1 VQVIGTAGH
10 VDHGKSTLINRLT
23 GINPDRLKEEQ
34 DREMSIELGFA
45 WFMLPNGSEIGIVD
59 VPGHRDFIENMLAGI
74 GGIDAV
80 LFVVAADEGIMP
92 QTREH
97 LAILD
102 LLQISAGVVALTKID
117 LVTEPGWLDL
127 VEADLRETLSGT
139 VLEYAPIVPVSAR
152 TGQGIDALVQT
163 LQEIL
168 TQHPHRLDLGRP
180 RLPVDRVFTLPG
192 FGTVVTGTLLDG
204 RLSVGD
210 DVQILPRGVKGRIRG
225 LQTHKQAENSAF
237 PGSRTAV
244 NISGVSVDEIARGDV
259 LVYPGDYRTTKMMD
273 VFCTLLPDAEAPLR
287 HNTEIKLFLG
297 ASEVMARARVLGIQ
311 ECPPGGEAF
320 LQLMLKEPMVALR
333 GDRFIIRRPSP
344 PATVGGGQVVDPHA
358 TRRHRRFNPV
368 RLDELEH
375 LLMGTPEDIML
386 QTALKLGTTSSEKLL
401 EAAGLEAKT
410 GQAALTTLIDQG
422 ALVILNGGRV
432 IMPQGGLMRLKEEVE
447 SYLSDYHQQFPLRL
461 GMPRERLKSQIALD
475 GKNFDALITWMGEEN
490 ILVEFGADLRLS
502 DHQVRFS
509 AAQQAQVDALLR
521 EFNAQPY
528 SPPSYKQSSELVGEE
543 VLRALITLGKLSK
556 IAEDVLFLPHI
567 LDEMH
572 QVVISQIQQSGSITL
587 AELRD
592 RFDTSRKYA
601 VAVLEYL
608 DQTGVTI
615 RRGDARVLA
624 RKSGSMGV
632 N

>member
-1 VQVIGTAGH
+1 MQVIGTAGH

-23 GINPDRLKEEQ
+23 GMNPDRLKEEQ

-45 WFMLPNGSEIGIVD
+45 WFMLPNGGEIGIVD

-80 LFVVAADEGIMP
+80 IFVVAADEGVMP

-102 LLQISAGVVALTKID
+102 LLQIPAGVVALTKVD

-127 VEADLRETLSGT
+127 VEAELRETLSGT

-152 TGQGIDALVQT
+152 TGQGMDTLVQT

-168 TQHPHRLDLGRP
+168 TQHPHRPDLGRP
-180 RLPVDRVFTLPG
+180 RLPVDRIFTLPG
-192 FGTVVTGTLLDG
+192 FGTIVTGTLLDG
-204 RLSVGD
+204 HLAVGD
-210 DVQILPRGVKGRIRG
+210 DVLILPHGVKGRIRG
-225 LQTHKQAENSAF
+225 LQTHKQAEQSAF

-244 NISGVSVDEIARGDV
+244 NISGISVDEVARGDV
-259 LVYPGDYRTTKMMD
+259 LVHPGDYRTTKMMD
-273 VFCTLLPDAEAPLR
+273 VFCTLLLDAEAPLR

-320 LQLMLKEPMVALR
+320 LQLMLREPVVALR

-344 PATVGGGQVVDPHA
+344 PATIGGGKVVDPHP
-358 TRRHRRFNPV
+358 TRRHRRFNTV
-368 RLDELEH
+368 RLDELER
-375 LLMGTPEDIML
+375 LLMGTPEDILL
-386 QTALKLGTTSSEKLL
+386 QTALKLGPTSSNELL
-401 EAAGLEAKT
+401 EAAGLEAGP

-422 ALVILNGGRV
+422 ALVLLNGGRV
-432 IMPQGGLMRLKEEVE
+432 IMPQGLLTRLKEDVE
-447 SYLSDYHQQFPLRL
+447 SRLSDYHQQYPLRL

-475 GKNFDALITWMGEEN
+475 AKTYDALISWIGEES
-490 ILVEFGADLRLS
+490 ILVESGADLCLS
-502 DHQVRFS
+502 EHQVRFTP
-509 AAQQAQVDALLR
+509 AQQAQVDVLLR
-521 EFNAQPY
+521 EFEAQPY
-528 SPPSYKQSSELVGEE
+528 SPPSYKQSSEQVGEE
-543 VLRALITLGKLSK
+543 VLRALITLGKLSW
-556 IAEDVLFLPHI
+556 IGEDVLFLPQI
-567 LDEMH
+567 FEEIR
-572 QVVISQIQQSGSITL
+572 QAVISQIQQSGSITL

-608 DQTGVTI
+608 DQAGVTL

-624 RKSGSMGV
+624 RQK
-632 N
+632 

>member
-80 LFVVAADEGIMP
+80 IFVVAADEGVMP

-102 LLQISAGVVALTKID
+102 LLQIPSGVVVLTKVD

-127 VEADLRETLSGT
+127 VEAELRETLSGT
-139 VLEYAPIVPVSAR
+139 VLEHAPIVPVSAR
-152 TGQGIDALVQT
+152 TGQGMDILVQT

-168 TQHPHRLDLGRP
+168 TQHPHRPDLGRP

-192 FGTVVTGTLLDG
+192 FGTIVTGTLLDG
-204 RLSVGD
+204 HLSVSD

-225 LQTHKQAENSAF
+225 LQTHKQAEQSAF

-244 NISGVSVDEIARGDV
+244 NISGVSMDEVARGDV
-259 LVYPGDYRTTKMMD
+259 LVHPGDYRTTKMMD
-273 VFCTLLPDAEAPLR
+273 VFCTLLADAELPLR
-287 HNTEIKLFLG
+287 HNSEIKLFLG

-320 LQLMLKEPMVALR
+320 LQLMLRDPVVALR

-344 PATVGGGQVVDPHA
+344 PATIGGGQVVDPHPM
-358 TRRHRRFNPV
+358 RRHRRFNTG
-368 RLDELEH
+368 RLDELER
-375 LLMGTPEDIML
+375 LLMGTPEDILL
-386 QTALKLGTTSSEKLL
+386 QTALKLGPTSSNELL
-401 EAAGLEAKT
+401 EAAGLEAGP
-410 GQAALTTLIDQG
+410 GQAALTMLIDQG
-422 ALVILNGGRV
+422 ALVSLNGGRV
-432 IMPQGGLMRLKEEVE
+432 IIPQGLLTRLKEDVV
-447 SYLSDYHQQFPLRL
+447 SHLSDYHQQYPLRL
-461 GMPRERLKSQIALD
+461 GVPRERLKSQIALD
-475 GKNFDALITWMGEEN
+475 AKTFDALIAWMGEEN
-490 ILVEFGADLRLS
+490 ILLESGPNLRLS
-502 DHQVRFS
+502 EHQIRFS
-509 AAQQAQVDALLR
+509 KAQQTQVDALLQ
-521 EFNAQPY
+521 EFQAQPY
-528 SPPSYKQSSELVGEE
+528 SPPSYKQSSEQVGEE
-543 VLRALITLGKLSK
+543 VLRALIMLGQLNR
-556 IAEDVLFLPHI
+556 IGEDVLFLPQI
-567 LDEMH
+567 FDEMR
-572 QVVISQIQQSGSITL
+572 QAVISQIQQTGSITL

-592 RFDTSRKYA
+592 RFNTSRKYA

-608 DQTGVTI
+608 DQAGVTI

-624 RKSGSMGV
+624 RK

>member
-23 GINPDRLKEEQ
+23 GMNPDRLKEEQ

-45 WFMLPNGSEIGIVD
+45 WFMLPNGGEIGIVD

-80 LFVVAADEGIMP
+80 IFVVAADEGVMP

-102 LLQISAGVVALTKID
+102 LLQIPSGVVVLTKID

-127 VEADLRETLSGT
+127 VEAELRETLSGT
-139 VLEYAPIVPVSAR
+139 VLEHAPIVPVSAR
-152 TGQGIDALVQT
+152 TGQGMDILVQT

-168 TQHPHRLDLGRP
+168 TQHPHRPDLGRP

-192 FGTVVTGTLLDG
+192 FGTIVTGTLLDG
-204 RLSVGD
+204 HLAVGD
-210 DVQILPRGVKGRIRG
+210 DVLILPRGVKGRIRS
-225 LQTHKQAENSAF
+225 LQTHKQAEQSAF

-244 NISGVSVDEIARGDV
+244 NISGVSVDEVARGDV
-259 LVYPGDYRTTKMMD
+259 LVRPGEYRTTKMMD

-287 HNTEIKLFLG
+287 HNSEIKLFLG

-320 LQLMLKEPMVALR
+320 LQLMLREPAVALR

-344 PATVGGGQVVDPHA
+344 SATIGGGQVVDPHP

-368 RLDELEH
+368 RLDELER
-375 LLMGTPEDIML
+375 LLMGTPEDILL
-386 QTALKLGTTSSEKLL
+386 QTALKLGPTSSNALL
-401 EAAGLEAKT
+401 KAAGLEAGP
-410 GQAALTTLIDQG
+410 GQAALTTLIDEG

-432 IMPQGGLMRLKEEVE
+432 IMPQGILTRLKEDVE
-447 SYLSDYHQQFPLRL
+447 SHLSDYHQQYPLRL
-461 GMPRERLKSQIALD
+461 GMPRERLKSQIAHD
-475 GKNFDALITWMGEEN
+475 TKIFDALITWMGEES
-490 ILVEFGADLRLS
+490 ILVESGADLRLS
-502 DHQVRFS
+502 EHQVRFTP
-509 AAQQAQVDALLR
+509 AQQAQVDALLL
-521 EFNAQPY
+521 EFEAQPY
-528 SPPSYKQSSELVGEE
+528 SPPSYKQSSEQVGEE
-543 VLRALITLGKLSK
+543 VLRALITLGKFCW
-556 IAEDVLFLPHI
+556 IGEDVLFQPQI
-567 LDEMH
+567 LEEIR
-572 QVVISQIQQSGSITL
+572 QAVISQIQQSGSITL

-608 DQTGVTI
+608 DQAGVTI

-624 RKSGSMGV
+624 RK